1 MLSSMIGSVA
11 SFLGMNEADRIQKT
25 LSILDAAPD
34 DVPTAKLMV
43 SKGYRLKIEDSNTDD
58 RSLLWTHL
66 LPAKHVDLA
75 PNCQPMSN
83 YII

>member
-1 MLSSMIGSVA
+1 MFSSMVGSVT

-43 SKGYRLKIEDSNTDD
+43 SKGLSPED
-58 RSLLWTHL
+58 
-66 LPAKHVDLA
+66 
-75 PNCQPMSN
+75 
-83 YII
+83 